1 MATSAQG
8 DVVAAERWRAA
19 VDGSRGSFG
28 ALEPLVC
35 FYDALTGVNGVDA
48 MLADAR
54 CAIRELG
61 RDSSWYPSA
70 LVLEGLALLVSGE
83 EDAAIEVLQYAA
95 EAAERYGTLPAAA
108 FALAACSLHVGARG
122 APVKAGELA
131 AHAGELLE
139 GTDLERHAT
148 CALTPVAVARWQMQ
162 RGDPGAARRTLQQ
175 AYSLMPLLTWAL
187 PVISMYTLL
196 EMADTAIG
204 LADIA
209 GARQILREASRI
221 VRKRPLGRL
230 DDRFRTLQDLL
241 DTLPTGDT
249 GVSTLT
255 AAELRLLPH
264 LATHL
269 SFPEIGESLY
279 ISRHTVKTQAMA
291 IYRKLGASTRSEAV
305 AAAREVGLLP
315 VREV

>member
-1 MATSAQG
+1 
-8 DVVAAERWRAA
+8 
-19 VDGSRGSFG
+19 
-28 ALEPLVC
+28 
-35 FYDALTGVNGVDA
+35 
-48 MLADAR
+48 
-54 CAIRELG
+54 
-61 RDSSWYPSA
+61 
-70 LVLEGLALLVSGE
+70 
-83 EDAAIEVLQYAA
+83 
-95 EAAERYGTLPAAA
+95 
-108 FALAACSLHVGARG
+108 
-122 APVKAGELA
+122 
-131 AHAGELLE
+131 
-139 GTDLERHAT
+139 
-148 CALTPVAVARWQMQ
+148 MQ
-162 RGDPGAARRTLQQ
+162 RGDPGTARRTLQQ

-241 DTLPTGDT
+241 DTLPTGDA

-269 SFPEIGESLY
+269 SFPEIGERLY

-305 AAAREVGLLP
+305 AAARKVGLLP
-315 VREV
+315 VREL

>member
-1 MATSAQG
+1 
-8 DVVAAERWRAA
+8 
-19 VDGSRGSFG
+19 
-28 ALEPLVC
+28 
-35 FYDALTGVNGVDA
+35 
-48 MLADAR
+48 
-54 CAIRELG
+54 
-61 RDSSWYPSA
+61 
-70 LVLEGLALLVSGE
+70 
-83 EDAAIEVLQYAA
+83 
-95 EAAERYGTLPAAA
+95 
-108 FALAACSLHVGARG
+108 
-122 APVKAGELA
+122 
-131 AHAGELLE
+131 
-139 GTDLERHAT
+139 
-148 CALTPVAVARWQMQ
+148 
-162 RGDPGAARRTLQQ
+162 
-175 AYSLMPLLTWAL
+175 MPLLTWAL

-230 DDRFRTLQDLL
+230 EDRFRRLQDLL
-241 DTLPTGDT
+241 DTLPTDSA

-269 SFPEIGESLY
+269 SFPEIGERLY

-305 AAAREVGLLP
+305 AAARKVGLLP
-315 VREV
+315 VREL